1 MNLSIQAAQAF
12 PTPLL
17 GRGFATV
24 LRHLHDTHLEPTNI
38 AVNLP
43 PDNGQPIHFRVGG
56 CTNRIFRCH
65 LLFLLS
71 RFAGFSREERPEG
84 SLPAFAWSDVAKG
97 STPIH
102 SITEWHSLFPS
113 SSTRTAID
121 LPYGLSSQW
130 ERYGLTVFHLCV
142 RVGEVLSFR
151 RRSFVHDRESA
162 SPCAD
167 RAPFWSKPI
176 SIFGLL

>member
-1 MNLSIQAAQAF
+1 MAQKHLSELLLAAPEIQPRVPRRTLSPYAAQAF

-24 LRHLHDTHLEPTNI
+24 LRRLHDTHLQPTDVS
-38 AVNLP
+38 VNLP
-43 PDNGQPIHFRVGG
+43 PVDGRPIHFRVGG

-97 STPIH
+97 SAPIR
-102 SITEWHSLFPS
+102 SITERRSLSPS

-121 LPYGLSSQW
+121 SPCGLSSHR
-130 ERYGLTVFHLCV
+130 ERYGLTVFRLSA
-142 RVGEVLSFR
+142 RVGKVLSIR
-151 RRSFVHDRESA
+151 R
-162 SPCAD
+162 
-167 RAPFWSKPI
+167 
-176 SIFGLL
+176 

>member
-1 MNLSIQAAQAF
+1 MASDLIKPV
-12 PTPLL
+12 PTPFC
-17 GRGFATV
+17 RK
-24 LRHLHDTHLEPTNI
+24 DT
-38 AVNLP
+38 VNLP
-43 PDNGQPIHFRVGG
+43 PVDGRPIHFYVGG
-56 CTNRIFRCH
+56 CTNRIFCCH
-65 LLFLLS
+65 LLFPLS

-97 STPIH
+97 STPIR
-102 SITEWHSLFPS
+102 SITERLSLSPS

-121 LPYGLSSQW
+121 LPCGLSSQW

-142 RVGEVLSFR
+142 RVGEVLSIR
-151 RRSFVHDRESA
+151 RRSFVHDREGL

-167 RAPFWSKPI
+167 RAPFWFKPI